1 MGKKLIAGSV
11 LGSIL
16 IAGVAGAVFY
26 PDQGRSPQN
35 QLFEIG
41 GTLPTPVQLPVV
53 SGSAGAEAPP
63 EATAVVPPI
72 AAPTAQQK
80 FATVLDVQPIEERTA
95 TPRQECYQEVITH
108 TAPAED
114 PHQVAG
120 MLGGALLGGVLGHQ
134 VGDGRGKD
142 LATVVGV
149 AAGAYGGKKAQQ
161 RYQQSKTWTTKEL
174 RCETVTDVMVKIR
187 GYDVSYE
194 IDGKI
199 ATVRMANHPG
209 KKVALR
215 DGRPII

>member
-1 MGKKLIAGSV
+1 MAKQLIAVSV

-16 IAGVAGAVFY
+16 TAGVAGAVFY
-26 PDQGRSPQN
+26 PGQDPSPQN
-35 QLFEIG
+35 RLFANES
-41 GTLPTPVQLPVV
+41 TVPMPLQLPVA
-53 SGSAGAEAPP
+53 SGSAGAEVNT
-63 EATAVVPPI
+63 ESATVVPPI
-72 AAPTAQQK
+72 TVPAAQQK
-80 FATVLDVQPIEERTA
+80 FATVLDVQPVEERTA

>member
-1 MGKKLIAGSV
+1 MAKQLIAVSV

-16 IAGVAGAVFY
+16 TAGVAGAVFY
-26 PDQGRSPQN
+26 PGQEPSPQN
-35 QLFEIG
+35 RLFDNES
-41 GTLPTPVQLPVV
+41 TAPMPLQLPVA
-53 SGSAGAEAPP
+53 SGSADAEVST
-63 EATAVVPPI
+63 EAATVVPPI

-199 ATVRMANHPG
+199 ATARMANHPG
-209 KKVALR
+209 KKVPLR
-215 DGRPII
+215 DGRPLI